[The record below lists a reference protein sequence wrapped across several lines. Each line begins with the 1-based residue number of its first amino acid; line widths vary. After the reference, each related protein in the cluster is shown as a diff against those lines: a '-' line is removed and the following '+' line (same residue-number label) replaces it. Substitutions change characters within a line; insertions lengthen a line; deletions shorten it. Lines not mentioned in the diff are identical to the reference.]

1 MKGLAN
7 DTASYSLRELR
18 SQKLDATWCLG
29 CGQGNARQQVLCRI
43 ASASRCPSR
52 GYGEVSGTVYSS
64 EATPRAASFKLSLDS
79 ELLGKP
85 TNHRIRRLWAVGIT
99 QLSEP
104 NKLNCE
110 FEPSDLRPTLEFDT
124 VTTPLWNL
132 PLDTKWPEPQ
142 HASFH
147 MKLVGFSW
155 NRGTLIFADEAYT
168 KKNLSFLSR
177 AVNGPVRQQ

>member
-124 VTTPLWNL
+124 VTTLM
-132 PLDTKWPEPQ
+132 EPSPGHQ
-142 HASFH
+142 MARAATC
-147 MKLVGFSW
+147 KLSHEISRFLLESW
-155 NRGTLIFADEAYT
+155 DSNFC
-168 KKNLSFLSR
+168 
-177 AVNGPVRQQ
+177 